1 MGGLAALDR
10 LQSMAVFARV
20 AEQGSFSA
28 AARQMGLS
36 KSAVSKHVAALEE
49 HLGVRLLN
57 RTTRQLVLTE
67 AGEVYRDHC
76 ARVVQEVEVADL
88 AAAEHSLTPR
98 GRLKVNAPVT
108 FGFLHLGPLV
118 PAFLAAHPAVR
129 LELVLNDRVVDL
141 LAEGFDLA
149 VRIGRLA
156 DSSLIARR
164 LATTG
169 FVCAAA
175 PAYLARAGTPREPGD
190 LAQHNCLRYSYRPQP
205 EGWSFSRDGEEITVR
220 VGGNLDANNGDALR
234 AAARAGLGI
243 VYLPDFIAAAD
254 IAGGALVRLLAGWET
269 PQLPIHAVFPPQRHP
284 SAKLRAYVDFLAA
297 HFGRGVDWAE
307 SCRSAA
313 QIGGAG

>member
-1 MGGLAALDR
+1 VDR
-10 LQSMAVFARV
+10 LQSMAVFVRV
-20 AEQGSFSA
+20 AEQGSFSLA
-28 AARQMGLS
+28 AHQMGLS

-57 RTTRQLVLTE
+57 RTTRRLVLTE
-67 AGEVYRDHC
+67 VGSVYRDHC
-76 ARVVQEVEVADL
+76 ARVVQEVEEADL
-88 AAAEHSLTPR
+88 AASEHSLTPR

-118 PAFLAAHPAVR
+118 PEFLASHPAIR
-129 LELVLNDRVVDL
+129 LELTLNDRVVDL
-141 LAEGFDLA
+141 LEEGFDLA

-175 PAYLARAGTPREPGD
+175 PAYLARTGTPAEPGD
-190 LAQHNCLRYSYRPQP
+190 LAHHNCLRYTYRPQP
-205 EGWSFSRDGEEITVR
+205 EGWSFSRGGEQVTVR
-220 VGGNLDANNGDALR
+220 IGGNLEANNGDALR

-254 IAGGALVRLLAGWET
+254 VASGALVRLLAGWEA

-284 SAKLRAYVDFLAA
+284 SAKLRAFVDFLAA

-307 SCRSAA
+307 TCRAA
-313 QIGGAG
+313 APASGAG